1 MKSAQAVLAA
11 VLRTVIAAV
20 LGFACLFVSGASAQ
34 APAYPSKV
42 VRMVVPFPPGGGFDG
57 IARPFSEKLG
67 AILGQPVVLDY
78 RAGAGGNIGVEYA
91 AHSAPD
97 GYTLLFANVSLTSN
111 PAIWKT
117 VNYDAVKD
125 FAAISRVGIAS
136 SALAIHPS
144 VPAKDLK
151 ELMAYAKTKPLNFAS
166 PGVGT
171 SSHLIGEMMNLEGI
185 LSLVHIPYKGTA
197 PAVADAIG
205 GQLDAVMV
213 PLVSLAQHIRAGK
226 LRGIAVSSGHRVS
239 LMPELPTFVEL
250 GFPQVQS
257 DTWYAL
263 FAPTGTPEPV
273 LRRLSEASVQALA
286 QPEVIERLK
295 KAGYEPGSSSP
306 DALAALVKSE
316 LARWNRMA
324 TEAKIPKQ

>member
-1 MKSAQAVLAA
+1 MP
-11 VLRTVIAAV
+11 VLRWIFAAALLLTGIAPSWAQGYPTRPVRVVVGFPAGGPTDVIARYIAQDLTVSMGQSFIVENRPGANAIIGTEAV
-20 LGFACLFVSGASAQ
+20 
-34 APAYPSKV
+34 
-42 VRMVVPFPPGGGFDG
+42 
-57 IARPFSEKLG
+57 
-67 AILGQPVVLDY
+67 
-78 RAGAGGNIGVEYA
+78 
-91 AHSAPD
+91 AHAAPD